1 MLYRSNILALVGGGN
16 QPKYPENKVII
27 WDDSKS
33 WAIFFKYFSIDLVKC
48 IGEMS
53 FRDKIK
59 NVKLKSDKV
68 VVVLEK
74 KVFVYNFTDL
84 KIID

>member
-1 MLYRSNILALVGGGN
+1 MLYRSNIVALVGGGS

-27 WDDSKS
+27 WDDSKLE
-33 WAIFFKYFSIDLVKC
+33 KYLDILDHVKC
-48 IGEMS
+48 VGEMS
-53 FRDKIK
+53 FRDKVK

-84 KIID
+84 KMID